1 MKKIIILGATLFF
14 TFGAFAGASS
24 YQERVDSWG
33 KSNNN
38 SAISKGFIGDGGGDT
53 TPVGELSVGNGPI
66 GGGLFILSLL
76 AGGYALVNKKRNLKK
91 SE

>member
-14 TFGAFAGASS
+14 TFGAFAGTGS

-33 KSNNN
+33 KSSNN
-38 SAISKGFIGDGGGDT
+38 SSISKGFIDDGGSTEPTNDDPT
-53 TPVGELSVGNGPI
+53 VPVGE
-66 GGGLFILSLL
+66 GLLILSLF
-76 AGGYALVNKKRNLKK
+76 AGGYALVNKKRGLKE

>member
-14 TFGAFAGASS
+14 TFGAFAGVSS

-38 SAISKGFIGDGGGDT
+38 SSISKGFIDDGGSNQPTNDDPT
-53 TPVGELSVGNGPI
+53 VPVGE
-66 GGGLFILSLL
+66 GLLILSLF
-76 AGGYALVNKKRNLKK
+76 AGGYALVNKKRNIKQSK
-91 SE
+91 